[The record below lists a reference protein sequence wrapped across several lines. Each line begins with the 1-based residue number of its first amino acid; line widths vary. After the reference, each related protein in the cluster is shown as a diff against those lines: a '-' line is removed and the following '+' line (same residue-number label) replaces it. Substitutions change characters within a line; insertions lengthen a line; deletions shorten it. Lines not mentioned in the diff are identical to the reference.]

1 MKKLLITFLILFSFS
16 NNVFAFSFGDF
27 FKDFFGIEKP
37 AETLEKSTDANNVRC
52 KVEYTQLDLNTGI
65 EKSIKHTSQLY
76 IDYLPNGGNVCY
88 LVTQDL
94 SDKINIWMK
103 ESENNVVA
111 NMTVVNCKE
120 RSFYISRV
128 FFWESEDRWGEYK
141 SCDDEF
147 NMQLVDWIERPEQ
160 LGFNVNKARLIRDY
174 EEGFKNY
181 YGDSLDGQPPE

>member
-1 MKKLLITFLILFSFS
+1 MKKLLTIFLILFFFS
-16 NNVFAFSFGDF
+16 NNVFAFSFGDI
-27 FKDFFGIEKP
+27 FKSIKKHFVSEFYLG
-37 AETLEKSTDANNVRC
+37 TSDARC

-65 EKSIKHTSQLY
+65 EKSIKYTSQFFL
-76 IDYLPNGGNVCY
+76 DYLPKGGNVCY
-88 LVTQDL
+88 LATQDL
-94 SDKINIWMK
+94 SDKINLWMK

-174 EEGFKNY
+174 EGVFKNY
-181 YGDSLDGQPPE
+181 YGDSLD